1 MTARDIPMT
10 PAAAQNGTISL
21 PSGGSSAPHASEF
34 VSHHKEKIM
43 VRKGSWI
50 AVIVAIVTACSVGV
64 RTHAHAAG
72 DVLQEGA
79 PAPAFSLPSQEDTQV
94 SLSQFKGKWVVLYF
108 YPKDMTSGC
117 TIEAHNFQ
125 RDLSKYDAL
134 NAVVLGVSLDTVES
148 HKTFCTKDSLT
159 FKLLADPDHKVIDAY
174 GVPLMAHGDMKFASR
189 DTFLISPQAK
199 IVKVWT
205 GVNPNTHSDDV
216 LAAIA
221 GMNGNDKV
229 QSVSMK

>member
-1 MTARDIPMT
+1 
-10 PAAAQNGTISL
+10 
-21 PSGGSSAPHASEF
+21 
-34 VSHHKEKIM
+34 M
-43 VRKGSWI
+43 VRKGVWI
-50 AVIVAIVTACSVGV
+50 AVILGIVAACGAGIK
-64 RTHAHAAG
+64 AHAAG
-72 DVLQEGA
+72 DILAAGVTA
-79 PAPAFSLPSQEDTQV
+79 PNFSLPSQEDASV
-94 SLSQFKGKWVVLYF
+94 SLSQYKGKWVVLYF
-108 YPKDMTSGC
+108 YPKDMTTGC

-174 GVPLMAHGDMKFASR
+174 GVPLSGMGPIKFAQR
-189 DTFLISPQAK
+189 DTFLISPAGK

-216 LAAIA
+216 LGAIA
-221 GMNGNDKV
+221 GLNGDDKV
-229 QSVSMK
+229 EPK

>member
-1 MTARDIPMT
+1 
-10 PAAAQNGTISL
+10 
-21 PSGGSSAPHASEF
+21 
-34 VSHHKEKIM
+34 M
-43 VRKGSWI
+43 VRKGLWI
-50 AVIVAIVTACSVGV
+50 AVIAAIVTAGGFGI
-64 RTHAHAAG
+64 RAHAAG

-79 PAPAFSLPSQEDTQV
+79 SAPNFSLPSQEDTAV
-94 SLSQFKGKWVVLYF
+94 SLSQYKGKWVVLYF
-108 YPKDMTSGC
+108 YPKDMTTGC

-125 RDLSKYDAL
+125 RDLPKYDAL

-189 DTFLISPQAK
+189 DTFLISPAGK

-205 GVNPNTHSDDV
+205 GVNPNTHSDEV

-221 GMNGNDKV
+221 GMNGDDRL
-229 QSVSMK
+229 QSQKMK